1 MDRKIISE
9 YVERFFH
16 LYWKENID
24 DTFFILNQ
32 VICLLFQRS
41 LVDFEVDKTNVNH
54 SLFEEDDSFE
64 KYGWDYNKRLN
75 EDEFIANYNDHVI
88 PFLNIQKV
96 LGYKLSSLWSQ
107 KNFEDIRY
115 AHIAYK
121 LFLLMTE
128 MFQGIEDKIE
138 SKIIPASVYGVIY
151 EELLKRYRQ
160 STPKVEISVPS
171 HIARLMAELLQPNL
185 DDTLY
190 TPTLGSGDL
199 LVSAYQKMI
208 SDELLDD
215 QGEYDMDGFRFGDV
229 TQTNL
234 SKDQLKMLVSDGNL
248 KREESLFLC
257 LMNFYFHG
265 MYIAQ
270 CITMQD
276 PLSSSYTSPR
286 GHYSRIMLAPLL
298 PISTKEV
305 PDLDENLKA
314 QVGKNQPAMYF
325 LRSLER
331 LEDGGRLVALMPDSF
346 LFGQDKA
353 ITKFRTRLLEQYDLE
368 AVISLPSGVLAPF
381 ANIKTSIIV
390 LSKQKPTHGDVWMC
404 ELKNDGYSLNS
415 KRQRNAEYPLPKL
428 IANFKERAEE
438 HDGLMDSFLVS
449 KEEIRNHRFAWTV
462 SFFND
467 YDIITKEPSDDP
479 LEILAK
485 LKKLEGTILSELED
499 LSTLLGNGKILG

>member
-1 MDRKIISE
+1 MDRKLISE

-24 DTFFILNQ
+24 DALFIFSQ
-32 VICLLFQRS
+32 VICLLYLRS
-41 LVDFEVDKTNVNH
+41 MDDLEVEKVKLND
-54 SLFEEDDSFE
+54 SLFLEDDSSAKCSWE
-64 KYGWDYNKRLN
+64 YMKGLN
-75 EDEFIANYNDHVI
+75 EEDFLENYEDNVI
-88 PFLNIQKV
+88 PFLEAQKV
-96 LGYKLSSLWSQ
+96 FGYRLLTLVNLSKF
-107 KNFEDIRY
+107 KNLKTM
-115 AHIAYK
+115 HLAYE
-121 LFLLMTE
+121 LFLLIADLFHELEVMLGTKH
-128 MFQGIEDKIE
+128 I
-138 SKIIPASVYGVIY
+138 SACVYGLIY
-151 EELLKRYRQ
+151 EELLKWCHQ
-160 STPKVEISVPS
+160 STPKGKISVPS

-185 DDTLY
+185 SDTLY

-208 SDELLDD
+208 GDELPED
-215 QGEYDMDGFRFGDV
+215 QGEFDVDGFRFGDV
-229 TQTNL
+229 SQTKL
-234 SKDQLKMLVSDGNL
+234 AKDDLKMFVCDGNL
-248 KREESLFLC
+248 RSEDSLFLC
-257 LMNFYFHG
+257 IMNFYFHG
-265 MYIAQ
+265 MSLNQNFTIQ
-270 CITMQD
+270 E
-276 PLSSSYTSPR
+276 PLSNSYTSSR

-305 PDLDENLKA
+305 SDLDENLKV

-325 LRSLER
+325 VRSLER

-368 AVISLPSGVLAPF
+368 AVISLPSGVFAPF
-381 ANIKTSIIV
+381 ANIKTSIVV

-415 KRQRNAEYPLPKL
+415 KRQRNAEYPLPAL

-449 KEEIRNHRFAWTV
+449 KEEIQNHRFAWTV

-467 YDIITKEPSDDP
+467 NDIITKEPSDDP

-485 LKKLEGTILSELED
+485 LKKLEGTIHSELED